1 MNGRHADIAFEA
13 PNLALEFL
21 RWVRSRRRLF
31 RRKGQS
37 RPGYDRV
44 KFTGHSHCELARMTE
59 AASEVARL
67 IAGSPLWR
75 SLSCM

>member
-1 MNGRHADIAFEA
+1 
-13 PNLALEFL
+13 LALEFL
-21 RWVRSRRRLF
+21 RWVLQQAAAFPAEGAFAPRL
-31 RRKGQS
+31 RQGQ
-37 RPGYDRV
+37 V
-44 KFTGHSHCELARMTE
+44 HGHSHCELARMTQ